1 MKKVYIT
8 PETEVVDCLVGSI
21 MIGAGEMSDPSF
33 KRCLK
38 RDVLHDDF
46 EEGVVDFPQNNL
58 WDGKAE
64 IDHL

>member
-33 KRCLK
+33 NRCLK

>member
-8 PETEVVDCLVGSI
+8 PVAEVVDCLVGSI
-21 MIGAGEMSDPSF
+21 MIGGGEMSDPTF
-33 KRCLK
+33 RCPK
-38 RDVLHDDF
+38 HDVLYDNFD
-46 EEGVVDFPQNNL
+46 EGVVDFPQNNL

>member
-8 PETEVVDCLVGSI
+8 PETEVVDCIAGSI
-21 MIGAGEMSDPSF
+21 MIGAGDMSDPKVIRSP
-33 KRCLK
+33 KH
-38 RDVLHDDF
+38 DVLYDNYD
-46 EEGVVDFPQNNL
+46 EGVVDFPQTNL